1 MKNENDNDEEEKLD
15 AQTPSVFNDQ
25 QNMNRQGF
33 VNLVFKKKI
42 SFNVKDE
49 LFHSNSSGHKDNCS
63 PTLRKREQKSTS
75 GIGSKYKKNS
85 QRKVA

>member
-42 SFNVKDE
+42 SFKVKDE
-49 LFHSNSSGHKDNCS
+49 LLPF
-63 PTLRKREQKSTS
+63 
-75 GIGSKYKKNS
+75 
-85 QRKVA
+85 